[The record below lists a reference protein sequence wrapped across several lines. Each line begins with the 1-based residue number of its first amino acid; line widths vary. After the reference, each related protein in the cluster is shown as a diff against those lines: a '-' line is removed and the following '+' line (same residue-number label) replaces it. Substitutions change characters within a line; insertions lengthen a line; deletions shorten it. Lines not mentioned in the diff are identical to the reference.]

1 MLEYEATDSE
11 NLIADYKKFYAYG
24 ADGLAY
30 RKDIDGSVYTYNTSY
45 RGDVLSVMDDERNI
59 KAEYMYDAYGNLVDS
74 NVATG
79 FSDNFGYRGEYT
91 DPESGY
97 IYLRMRYFDP
107 KTGRFLT
114 EDPIRDGLNWFAY
127 CDGNPVKYTDPWG
140 LGPWD
145 HFSTRDEAAAD
156 FGFYIGQQSIDIEEE
171 FASCIFKGVD
181 ENNKEYFFYDKPRN
195 DLKTHEERSIM
206 FMISWD
212 GTYGDPESITH
223 AHGAYDANTNN
234 TKDSFS
240 FAENV
245 LSGNDEM
252 SDAYWS
258 DKNGIDYYVVTPN
271 GNLKLYTANSKNYEG
286 ELIRS
291 DMIVDSRI
299 EIHQQMQ
306 NTLLWRLLE
315 KNFPNGTPQD
325 YVNAIRNN
333 PDSLL
338 DAILELE
345 RFR

>member
-1 MLEYEATDSE
+1 
-11 NLIADYKKFYAYG
+11 
-24 ADGLAY
+24 
-30 RKDIDGSVYTYNTSY
+30 
-45 RGDVLSVMDDERNI
+45 
-59 KAEYMYDAYGNLVDS
+59 
-74 NVATG
+74 
-79 FSDNFGYRGEYT
+79 
-91 DPESGY
+91 
-97 IYLRMRYFDP
+97 MRYLDP
-107 KTGRFLT
+107 TSGRFLT
-114 EDPIRDGLNWFAY
+114 EAPAKDGLNWFSY
-127 CDGNPVKYTDPWG
+127 CNGNPVKFTDPWG

-145 HFSTRDEAAAD
+145 HFPTQDEAAAD
-156 FGFYIGQQSIDIEEE
+156 FGFYIGQESIDIEEE

-181 ENNKEYFFYDKPRN
+181 ENNKEYFFYDNPRN
-195 DLKTHEERSIM
+195 DLESHEERSIS
-206 FMISWD
+206 FSISWD
-212 GTYGDPESITH
+212 GTYGAPESITH
-223 AHGAYDANTNN
+223 THGAYDANTNN
-234 TKDSFS
+234 TKDNFS
-240 FAENV
+240 SAGDV

-271 GNLKLYTANSKNYEG
+271 GNLKLYIANSGNYEG
-286 ELIRS
+286 DLIRS

-306 NTLLWRLLE
+306 NTLLWRLLK